1 MQLLWRSPKI
11 TEHHQQAPEL
21 LMLPFGLLRLPKPCK
36 VKRFL
41 ATEDLSTG
49 GLVTGSSGIHSVKW
63 KWRWRRSVVIK
74 KNKSQWK
81 RERQKDEPW
90 GRKVKKKIGFSQLAV
105 IVFCKTL
112 PLTVYSKFC
121 FFSQEVYWLKPQI
134 LLQKYWWLNSTFVFR
149 WRQGVD
155 FRNGVWLKL
164 FLLLLLLVSLNVAP
178 KWTEDAEEAAN
189 IRDTNS
195 RWCAMFGILKMKKP
209 EGDWAVVAGGTW
221 RNQVRIL
228 LLSRI

>member
-1 MQLLWRSPKI
+1 
-11 TEHHQQAPEL
+11 
-21 LMLPFGLLRLPKPCK
+21 MLPFGLLRLPKPCK

-49 GLVTGSSGIHSVKW
+49 GLVTGSSGINSVKW
-63 KWRWRRSVVIK
+63 KCGCRRSVAIK
-74 KNKSQWK
+74 KNRSQWK

-121 FFSQEVYWLKPQI
+121 YLLQEVYLLQPQI

-155 FRNGVWLKL
+155 FRDGVWLKL

-189 IRDTNS
+189 VRDTNS
-195 RWCAMFGILKMKKP
+195 RRCAMFGILKMKKTW
-209 EGDWAVVAGGTW
+209 GRLSCCCWWDWTKPGQNSSAVSH
-221 RNQVRIL
+221 L
-228 LLSRI
+228 KESPCLSS